1 MLVISISV
9 QIVCYESEVMNLGR
23 KSINSQH
30 GFTFYCYIKAQRKA
44 EEAHERCGRMLPLH
58 SSLSQQLCE
67 FVKEVIVNYTEFRPR
82 TFLLC
87 DCNQADVELQKK
99 RT

>member
-23 KSINSQH
+23 KSINSRH

-67 FVKEVIVNYTEFRPR
+67 FVKEVIVNYTEFSPGLFSCVIA
-82 TFLLC
+82 TKLML
-87 DCNQADVELQKK
+87 NLQKK